1 MGGCKCISYENSS
14 LTACA
19 GDVLADAL
27 RVLEP
32 IGRKLLSHGEYHY
45 LSFGG
50 MLATFNHGSN
60 RNYNSIVDGLNW
72 MEVYNLKQKSFE
84 VISNLTLI
92 KQVIASRGFIM
103 TRANFRTEPDD
114 WVITVTDQ
122 TRGKEV
128 MDQEFLS
135 SLDAVEDLSAI
146 VRFETDGSYILE
158 TFGKKSLTPEQL
170 HVLQKKNYSPH
181 LCAKEYRK
189 CRFVDFFLGGDDID
203 DSSGIFG
210 YSFDLNGH
218 LPA

>member
-1 MGGCKCISYENSS
+1 MGNLDPLFLRATSWPYLSTNNILHVKFFLQFLSTQCKGINMGGCKCISYENSS

-60 RNYNSIVDGLNW
+60 QNYNSIVDGLNW
-72 MEVYNLKQKSFE
+72 MEVYSLKQKSFE
-84 VISNLTLI
+84 VISNLTLM
-92 KQVIASRGFIM
+92 KEVIASRAFIM

-128 MDQEFLS
+128 MDQEFLT
-135 SLDAVEDLSAI
+135 SLDGVEDLSAI
-146 VRFETDGSYILE
+146 VKFETRLVVSNI
-158 TFGKKSLTPEQL
+158 
-170 HVLQKKNYSPH
+170 
-181 LCAKEYRK
+181 
-189 CRFVDFFLGGDDID
+189 FFWEN
-203 DSSGIFG
+203 F
-210 YSFDLNGH
+210 H
-218 LPA
+218 P